1 MKMRDKILYMTYGA
15 GLVVLGMVLNSF
27 LVTDAD
33 AQGSVKDATFRNI
46 TCHDIQIVDNSVFSL
61 VIEVSSLHPTKISNS
76 NSNTL
81 TFFIYNLYSFSTK
94 VKD

>member
-76 NSNTL
+76 NTL

>member
-1 MKMRDKILYMTYGA
+1 MTYGA

-76 NSNTL
+76 NSNRNTL